1 MVVLVVV
8 VVAAARGGRVVA
20 AAAGGGGGGIKAA
33 QTPEKQ
39 LIQALCEAQATG
51 SELGDGIIE
60 SCKSGLKVKG
70 GQVMDSGHRVKYDM
84 K

>member
-20 AAAGGGGGGIKAA
+20 AAAGGGGGIKAA